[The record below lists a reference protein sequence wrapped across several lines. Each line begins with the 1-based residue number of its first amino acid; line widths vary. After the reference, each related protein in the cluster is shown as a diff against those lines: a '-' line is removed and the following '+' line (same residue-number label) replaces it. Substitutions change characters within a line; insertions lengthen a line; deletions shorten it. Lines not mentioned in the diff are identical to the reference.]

1 MFPRKAIYKSHLLM
15 LACTPSL
22 MAPGLA
28 QNVEL
33 TPAVLQSPHGRSASD
48 FYIYNSQ
55 PHWTQPSMPSGVR
68 VQEVN
73 YVPTDPVP
81 PKNLIAQPAPKAAAP
96 TPGPSAATSTPPA
109 SQAPL
114 SQSASPVPSA
124 SPAPS
129 TTAAAS
135 ASTAVETPPI
145 EDKAITEAIR
155 ATNLH
160 ILDVLKAGDWQSSPA
175 EHFQGVGRT
184 FVTAS
189 GANLPNP
196 GGESAE
202 ALREYG
208 CTHVFVKKFWK
219 PQRNATIAMF
229 YFPETR
235 GAFGAYSIMR
245 QGSSNV
251 VVRGD
256 ASSEDDDSIS
266 FLKGN
271 YLFKLSNSAGEDE
284 VSKDLITGLA
294 TQLNEAV
301 SGKADVPPLVSTLPG
316 LDRLRGSEK
325 FFMGPVT
332 ARRFT
337 LAPFVG
343 QLFTA
348 KFSGAALADYI
359 IPPPQAE
366 RLKLLVVDY
375 ENPETAKGI
384 YDSYIE
390 LVSASHK
397 PTLETP
403 TSQLFKSNNSFVFCQ
418 LRGKKIALISGA
430 RRKAAPLMLARMIP

>member
-1 MFPRKAIYKSHLLM
+1 M
-15 LACTPSL
+15 LACTPAL
-22 MAPGLA
+22 IAPSFA
-28 QNVEL
+28 QGGVEL
-33 TPAVLQSPHGRSASD
+33 TPAVLQSPHGMSKND
-48 FYIYNSQ
+48 FYIFNSARQ
-55 PHWTQPSMPSGVR
+55 WTQPSMPSGVPR
-68 VQEVN
+68 VQQVN
-73 YVPTDPVP
+73 YAPIDPVP

-96 TPGPSAATSTPPA
+96 IPGPSTSTTT
-109 SQAPL
+109 
-114 SQSASPVPSA
+114 ASPPPGTAVA
-124 SPAPS
+124 PAP
-129 TTAAAS
+129 TAAIEPA
-135 ASTAVETPPI
+135 TPI
-145 EDKAITEAIR
+145 EDKAIAEAIR
-155 ATNLH
+155 TTNLH
-160 ILDVLKAGDWQSSPA
+160 ILNSLKAGDWQASPA

-184 FVTAS
+184 FVTVS

-208 CTHVFVKKFWK
+208 CTHVCVKKFWK
-219 PQRNATIAMF
+219 PQRNATVSMF

-284 VSKDLITGLA
+284 VSKDLITSLA
-294 TQLNEAV
+294 TQLSEAV
-301 SGKADVPPLVSTLPG
+301 SGKADAPALISTLPG
-316 LDRLRGSEK
+316 LDRLHGSEK

-348 KFSGAALADYI
+348 RFTGAALADYI

-366 RLKLLVVDY
+366 RLKLLIVDY
-375 ENPETAKGI
+375 ENPETARGI
-384 YDSYIE
+384 YDSYVE
-390 LVSASHK
+390 MVGDSHK

-403 TSQLFKSNNSFVFCQ
+403 TSQLFKSNNSFIFCQ

-430 RRKAAPLMLARMIP
+430 RRKAAPLMLARLIP